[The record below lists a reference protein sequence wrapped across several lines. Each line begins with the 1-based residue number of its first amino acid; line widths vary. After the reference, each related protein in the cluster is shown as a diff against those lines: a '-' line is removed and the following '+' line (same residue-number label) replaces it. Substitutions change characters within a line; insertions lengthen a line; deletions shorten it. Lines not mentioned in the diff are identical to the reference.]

1 MYAKSRAIDKIMIK
15 YRFPIP
21 QLEDMLD
28 EHASSQ
34 WFFKMELR
42 SGIIK
47 LVLDLE
53 MGGKQPLKD

>member
-1 MYAKSRAIDKIMIK
+1 
-15 YRFPIP
+15 
-21 QLEDMLD
+21 MLD

>member
-1 MYAKSRAIDKIMIK
+1 
-15 YRFPIP
+15 
-21 QLEDMLD
+21 MLD

-42 SGIIK
+42 SDIIK